1 LALYCKLL
9 DVKEV
14 LEFLDKIPKKT
25 DVVLTGRFAPKELV
39 DRAEFVN
46 EVVDFKH
53 PKEMVTTKGIQY

>member
-1 LALYCKLL
+1 MALHCKLL

-14 LEFLDKIPKKT
+14 LEFLDRIPNKT
-25 DVVLTGRFAPKELV
+25 DVVLTGRFAPKELL

-46 EVVDFKH
+46 EVVDVKY